1 MFVFDVETLS
11 VESTC
16 VVLSCA
22 MTYMG
27 DLDANTGHENL
38 NEIYRDLLENKTLY
52 VKFLAKE
59 QIDAGRHVS
68 KDTLEWWKQQDVF
81 TRALAFNPSEDDVI
95 VEAGIARIKNF
106 MRKWGYDGKN
116 TTVWI
121 RGTLDQMAI
130 DSLCKWFDV
139 EPITH
144 YGNWR
149 DVRTA
154 IDLLAESSNRGYCH
168 MRKAFDRNLV
178 RKHDP
183 RHDTC
188 YDALMLVYHV

>member
-27 DLDANTGHENL
+27 DIDENTEDSL
-38 NEIYRDLLENKTLY
+38 EEVYSDLLENKTLY
-52 VKFLAKE
+52 IKFLAKE

-68 KDTLEWWKQQDVF
+68 KSTLEWWKKQDADI
-81 TRALAFNPSEDDVI
+81 RALAFNPSKEDVTVDVG
-95 VEAGIARIKNF
+95 VRRINNF
-106 MRKWGYDGKN
+106 MRKFGYDGKN
-116 TTVWI
+116 TIIWI

-130 DSLCKWFDV
+130 DSLCKWFEV
-139 EPITH
+139 EPITSFA
-144 YGNWR
+144 NWR

-154 IDLLAESSNRGYCH
+154 VDLLAETSNKGYCH
-168 MRKAFDRNLV
+168 LRKHFNPDIV
-178 RKHDP
+178 KKHDP
-183 RHDTC
+183 RHDCC
-188 YDALMLVYHV
+188 YDALMLTFYK